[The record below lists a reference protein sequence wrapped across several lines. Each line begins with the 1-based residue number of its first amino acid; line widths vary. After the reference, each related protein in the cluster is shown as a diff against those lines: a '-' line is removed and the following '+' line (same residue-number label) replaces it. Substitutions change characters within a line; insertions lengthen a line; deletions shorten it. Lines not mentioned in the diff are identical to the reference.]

1 MLFSDT
7 TFWTRYRISQLARH
21 SAPYGLNVIRIRR
34 IDNEYRG
41 TQNTNFL
48 ERGKK
53 KTSRPRI
60 VESKFR
66 CNIRLILHFALR
78 TLPNN
83 FHYRIPSLANSEQQE
98 SETERIDQCPSL
110 PEKTP
115 SLSSF
120 KPGTRP
126 PSSPQPCSA
135 NFLGS
140 CLFYFYF
147 PQRPSYFH
155 ARGTRYSPGIT
166 SLINLVVIT
175 PLLVCKASGAG
186 RSADRKTS
194 FNVNVAGRAS
204 RFVAFSTLF
213 TDEGEKEREEKKKK
227 KGPDPPRID
236 RATIAS
242 NRVSNRCVF
251 FSRLLVPSLLPLS
264 RSSSAGTTRP
274 STNSKNGIRGQWSS
288 SSSSSAVL
296 ARGIIRTKRRERDA
310 DRHAR

>member
-1 MLFSDT
+1 ML
-7 TFWTRYRISQLARH
+7 
-21 SAPYGLNVIRIRR
+21 SAYVVSIMNIVERR
-34 IDNEYRG
+34 IQISWRE
-41 TQNTNFL
+41 
-48 ERGKK
+48 EK

-227 KGPDPPRID
+227 KKKGPDRWILHGSIVPRSRPTACRIVAFSSPGFLFLPSSRYPVLPAPEQRVLRPIVKTVYAANGPPLPPR
-236 RATIAS
+236 RP
-242 NRVSNRCVF
+242 C
-251 FSRLLVPSLLPLS
+251 SR
-264 RSSSAGTTRP
+264 
-274 STNSKNGIRGQWSS
+274 
-288 SSSSSAVL
+288 
-296 ARGIIRTKRRERDA
+296 EE
-310 DRHAR
+310 

>member
-1 MLFSDT
+1 ML
-7 TFWTRYRISQLARH
+7 
-21 SAPYGLNVIRIRR
+21 SAYVVSIMNIVERR
-34 IDNEYRG
+34 IQISWRE
-41 TQNTNFL
+41 
-48 ERGKK
+48 EK

-175 PLLVCKASGAG
+175 PLLVCKASGA
-186 RSADRKTS
+186 DRPI
-194 FNVNVAGRAS
+194 V
-204 RFVAFSTLF
+204 
-213 TDEGEKEREEKKKK
+213 
-227 KGPDPPRID
+227 
-236 RATIAS
+236 
-242 NRVSNRCVF
+242 
-251 FSRLLVPSLLPLS
+251 
-264 RSSSAGTTRP
+264 
-274 STNSKNGIRGQWSS
+274 
-288 SSSSSAVL
+288 
-296 ARGIIRTKRRERDA
+296 RR
-310 DRHAR
+310 HSM

>member
-53 KTSRPRI
+53 KSRPRI

-66 CNIRLILHFALR
+66 CNIRLILYFALR

-213 TDEGEKEREEKKKK
+213 TDEERKREKRRRRRKVPID
-227 KGPDPPRID
+227 GSSTDRSCHDRVQPRVESL
-236 RATIAS
+236 R
-242 NRVSNRCVF
+242 F
-251 FSRLLVPSLLPLS
+251 LLPAS
-264 RSSSAGTTRP
+264 CSFPPPAIP
-274 STNSKNGIRGQWSS
+274 FFQ
-288 SSSSSAVL
+288 
-296 ARGIIRTKRRERDA
+296 RRNNASFDQ
-310 DRHAR
+310 